1 MKKNTQLRQH
11 MPLKIISWL
20 INRYYKVRGLNIHSS
35 AIIFSG
41 AKIMRYIA
49 NISISS
55 GAIIKSKSQVCA
67 CNKLAE
73 IYIGSNTTIGNYT
86 FIYASEKI
94 KIGKDCMLAPFV
106 YIVDSDH
113 GKEMGKTMNAQ
124 SNITSPIIIED
135 DVWIGSHSVI
145 LPGVRIGKGSV
156 IAAGSVVNKNVK
168 EYSIYG
174 GVPAKFLKDR

>member
-11 MPLKIISWL
+11 MPLKIISWF
-20 INRYYKVRGLNIHSS
+20 INRYYKIIGLSIHPS

-73 IYIGSNTTIGNYT
+73 ISIGSNTTIGNYT

-94 KIGKDCMLAPFV
+94 KISFIDTFSAF
-106 YIVDSDH
+106 Y
-113 GKEMGKTMNAQ
+113 
-124 SNITSPIIIED
+124 
-135 DVWIGSHSVI
+135 SVH
-145 LPGVRIGKGSV
+145 KGTL
-156 IAAGSVVNKNVK
+156 G
-168 EYSIYG
+168 
-174 GVPAKFLKDR
+174 